1 MKTEPLPSSRQFYYV
16 QRTIIINRTPTVSDY
31 DKTNQRCQLTLDL
44 YTLNYNENDAKPHVS
59 LHTGTGMDVLRLHSL
74 EGVPETEDE
83 FRGGV
88 GSVLVGPLPKQQF
101 VGLLELGGTRE
112 FNTSLL

>member
-1 MKTEPLPSSRQFYYV
+1 VKTEPLPSSRQFYYV

-44 YTLNYNENDAKPHVS
+44 YTLNNENDAESHVS
-59 LHTGTGMDVLRLHSL
+59 LHTGTGMNVLRLHSL

-83 FRGGV
+83 FRGRV